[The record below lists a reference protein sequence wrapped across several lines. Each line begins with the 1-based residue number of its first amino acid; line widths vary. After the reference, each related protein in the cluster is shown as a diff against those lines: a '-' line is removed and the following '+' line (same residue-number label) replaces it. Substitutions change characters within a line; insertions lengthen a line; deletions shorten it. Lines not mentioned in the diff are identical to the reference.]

1 MSTVLSFP
9 TAKIRSVLD
18 GYDKV
23 LQKAM
28 PLKAAHKRDL
38 PYAVADLSRMLTNER
53 GGMRA
58 NYWATPRSLSAYLRF
73 FLPWNLYRLSWLLP
87 QLHIPL
93 KNGDTVLDLGS
104 GPLTFVQA
112 LWLSR
117 PDLRNK
123 DLTFICTDVAKKPM
137 EHGRRIFE
145 AMAGVEPGK
154 GPWKIKL
161 VRETLEKSLRNSYGK
176 MALVTGANVL
186 NELSASRG
194 QTMEDRFYELAY
206 NMASA
211 CKEDGSILFVEP
223 GTRLGGK
230 IIGLTRAG
238 LLEEG
243 YLPQAPCPHEVE
255 CPMLDRNATGWC
267 HFNMTADHAPMW
279 LRDLTQRARMNR
291 KNVSLSFLLAS
302 KAHPEYVE
310 NVRVLSDPVIIPGR
324 KQKARYACSH
334 KGIALLHE
342 AENYESGSLVDVEW
356 QDNPRK
362 DAKTG
367 ALEVFPKRR

>member
-1 MSTVLSFP
+1 MNTVLTFP
-9 TAKIRSVLD
+9 TAKTRSALD
-18 GYDKV
+18 SYEKA
-23 LQKAM
+23 LNTAM
-28 PLKAAHKRDL
+28 PIRAAHKRDL
-38 PYAVADLSRMLTNER
+38 PYAVADLSKMLTNER

-58 NYWATPRSLSAYLRF
+58 NYWATPRTLSAYLRF

-87 QLHIPL
+87 NLQIPL
-93 KNGDTVLDLGS
+93 KNGDTILDVGS

-123 DLTFICTDVAKKPM
+123 DLTFFCTDVAKKPM

-161 VRETLEKSLRNSYGK
+161 VRGTIEKSLRNCYGK
-176 MALVTGANVL
+176 AALVAGANVL
-186 NELSASRG
+186 NELSAARG
-194 QTMEDRFYELAY
+194 QTMEDRFYELSL
-206 NMASA
+206 NMANA
-211 CKEDGSILFVEP
+211 CKEGGSVLFVEP

-238 LLEEG
+238 LLDEG
-243 YLPQAPCPHEVE
+243 FLPQAPCPHAEA
-255 CPMLDRNATGWC
+255 CPMLDRNASGWC
-267 HFNMTADHAPMW
+267 HFNMTADHAPLW

-291 KNVSLSFLLAS
+291 RNVSLSFLHARN
-302 KAHPEYVE
+302 ADPEYGE
-310 NVRVLSDPVIIPGR
+310 NVRVLSDPVLIPGR
-324 KQKARYACSH
+324 KQKARYACSD

-342 AENYESGSLVDVEW
+342 AEQFESGTLVDVEW
-356 QDNPRK
+356 TDKPRI
-362 DAKTG
+362 DAKSG
-367 ALEVFPKRR
+367 AVEVFPKRR